1 MYLLLISIGLL
12 CIAVGFYNLNKIKDE
27 DSISKS
33 SENKDII
40 KDKDIFQ
47 NVLSDNFKYDLLEE
61 RVNQLEKIILDDSIL
76 IEKDFQNIKEMV
88 IKGNANLKSL
98 SIDKNFDIENESIKK
113 YLKIKE
119 LEESGNNTEE
129 ICKRLHMN
137 KGEVLLLK
145 KLYKEY

>member
-12 CIAVGFYNLNKIKDE
+12 CIAVGFYKLNKIKYE

>member
-12 CIAVGFYNLNKIKDE
+12 CIALGFYNLNNIKDE
-27 DSISKS
+27 VSISKS
-33 SENKDII
+33 SENKDVI

-61 RVNQLEKIILDDSIL
+61 RVNQLEKFILDDSTL

-98 SIDKNFDIENESIKK
+98 SIDKSFDIENESIKK

-119 LEESGNNTEE
+119 LEESGNNIEE
-129 ICKRLHMN
+129 ICKKLHMN